1 MKIKDRRRKR
11 YLRGRKKSLG
21 TKQRPRLCLFRS
33 LNNMTAQLID
43 DVEGKTL
50 LTVSTLDKV
59 IREKFSQPKVDQPQ
73 AGAKG
78 GKHRGNVAASG
89 ALGELLAQRALKT
102 NIKQVRFDRS
112 GYLYHGRVKEFAE
125 ACRKAGLQ
133 F

>member
-1 MKIKDRRRKR
+1 M
-11 YLRGRKKSLG
+11 LG
-21 TKQRPRLCLFRS
+21 TRQKPRLCVYRS

-50 LTVSTLDKV
+50 LSVSTVDKT
-59 IREKFSQPKVDQPQ
+59 IREKF
-73 AGAKG
+73 
-78 GKHRGNVAASG
+78 KHRGNIAVS
-89 ALGELLAQRALKT
+89 GELGKLLTQKALKA
-102 NIKQVRFDRS
+102 NIKQVKFDKS